1 MISMLSLPLLFASGK
16 HKTVLESKKKVNRKK
31 TNMKPGKTRFAK
43 RVSPLASGSFV
54 KPKKATK
61 EKKPRPYKVGE
72 RILMDV
78 SCFGLPSGEFV
89 MEIRPL
95 VEVRGHKSY
104 QFHYTI
110 KTNTVFSLFYRVD
123 DKIDTF
129 VDYETLLPY
138 NYDMYVNESKQNH
151 QINTYFFHKKKIGV
165 MWEQKRKRNGSIER
179 KKTQWDIREHSQ
191 NVFSVA
197 YHLRTMD
204 LQVGKELRARVAHEG
219 KNIVMRAQV
228 LRREKIKTE
237 AGVFDTFVI
246 QPEFDVDG
254 KFKPTGK
261 NLLWLTAD
269 EKRFIVRIQ
278 SKIRIASIFAEAKEI
293 VESSL

>member
-1 MISMLSLPLLFASGK
+1 MVSILSLPLFFASAK
-16 HKTVLESKKKVNRKK
+16 HETVLESK
-31 TNMKPGKTRFAK
+31 
-43 RVSPLASGSFV
+43 
-54 KPKKATK
+54 
-61 EKKPRPYKVGE
+61 KKPRPYKVGE

-78 SCFGLPSGEFV
+78 SCFGLPSGKFI
-89 MEIRPL
+89 MEIRPSL
-95 VEVRGHKSY
+95 VEIQGRKSY
-104 QFHYTI
+104 QFHYII
-110 KTNTVFSLFYRVD
+110 KTNAVFSLFYRVD
-123 DKIDTF
+123 DKVDTF

-151 QINTYFFHKKKIGV
+151 QINTYFFHKTKKAV
-165 MWEQKRKRNGSIER
+165 MWEQKRKRNGSLER
-179 KKTQWDIREHSQ
+179 KKTLWDIREYSQ

-197 YHLRTMD
+197 YHLRTLD

-219 KNIVMRAQV
+219 KNIVMRARV
-228 LRREKIKTE
+228 LRREKIKTK

-254 KFKPTGK
+254 KFKPTGT

-269 EKRFIVRIQ
+269 QRRLIVRIQ